1 MNALLS
7 IEQAQEIG
15 DFLRHAYSKSIGLT
29 PEQRRQ
35 VLEICLAYRLRD
47 VKKPQLSQALRQLCS
62 QITGSR
68 EVAVEEPYDLQ
79 QHDLLLNL
87 ISRFG
92 GADAALDSIAEPQEI
107 AAKAEQILN
116 ELANSLKNIAKR
128 VTSREMPLLEALHN
142 VENMF
147 EANDQAM
154 EQAAQESFDRLL
166 NALDPDK
173 VQEKVNRKVLSTP
186 AGYKALLFDSLSEK
200 FQQLKIYH
208 DKGRLV
214 RDYRAIFKKYLK
226 QNLAGN

>member
-1 MNALLS
+1 MTALLS
-7 IEQAQEIG
+7 IEQSQEIS
-15 DFLRHAYSKSIGLT
+15 DFLRHAYSKSIGLA

-47 VKKPQLSQALRQLCS
+47 IKKPQLSQVLRQLRGYIS
-62 QITGSR
+62 GSP
-68 EVAVEEPYDLQ
+68 EVAVEEPFDL
-79 QHDLLLNL
+79 HHRDLLLNL

-92 GADAALDSIAEPQEI
+92 GADAALDSTAGPEEI
-107 AAKAEQILN
+107 STKAEQILDKL
-116 ELANSLKNIAKR
+116 ENSLKSIARR

-173 VQEKVNRKVLSTP
+173 VQEKVEKKMLSTP
-186 AGYKALLFDSLSEK
+186 TGYKASLYDSLSEK

-226 QNLAGN
+226 QNLAGK